1 MNLPVPEMASSSGG
15 RNQRTDTALGA
26 VLVGVALLLGVVLLI
41 KGYSAD
47 GGLVAT
53 SKAPA
58 TSSTTTPAPTTTL
71 PARPPA
77 QISVAVYNATGAGM
91 VASKNR
97 DVLRSRGFEQ
107 IAIGDAPSVVPE
119 TQIFFT
125 AGSESDA
132 QQVAIAL
139 GKDPVLVQA
148 MPTPPPVDLG
158 TATVLVLAGP
168 DLA

>member
-1 MNLPVPEMASSSGG
+1 MAPSTGG
-15 RNQRTDTALGA
+15 HNQRTDTAIGA
-26 VLVGVALLLGVVLLI
+26 VLVGAALLIGVVLLV

-53 SKAPA
+53 SKAPV
-58 TSSTTTPAPTTTL
+58 TSSTTIPAPTTTL

-77 QISVAVYNATGAGM
+77 QISVAVYNATGGGM

-97 DVLRSRGFEQ
+97 DLLQSRGFEQ

-119 TQIFFT
+119 TQIFYT
-125 AGSESDA
+125 SGSKSDA

-148 MPTPPPVDLG
+148 MPSPPPVDLG

>member
-1 MNLPVPEMASSSGG
+1 MAATPGG
-15 RNQRTDTALGA
+15 QNQRRDTALGA
-26 VLVGVALLLGVVLLI
+26 VLVGAALLIGVVLLV

-53 SKAPA
+53 SESPA
-58 TSSTTTPAPTTTL
+58 TSSTTIAAPTTTL

-77 QISVAVYNATGAGM
+77 EISVAVFNATGTGM

-97 DVLRSRGFEQ
+97 DLLQSRGFEQ
-107 IAIGDAPSVVPE
+107 VAIGDAPSVVPE
-119 TQIFFT
+119 TQILYT
-125 AGSESDA
+125 SGSKADA

-139 GKDPVLVQA
+139 GKDPLLVQE
-148 MPTPPPVDLG
+148 MPKPPPVELG

>member
-1 MNLPVPEMASSSGG
+1 MAGSSGV
-15 RNQRTDTALGA
+15 RNLRSDTVVGA
-26 VLVGVALLLGVVLLI
+26 VLVSAALLVGTVLLV
-41 KGYSAD
+41 KGYGTD

-58 TSSTTTPAPTTTL
+58 SSSTTTPAPTTTL
-71 PARPPA
+71 PSRPA
-77 QISVAVYNATGAGM
+77 AEIVVALYNATGGGM

-97 DVLRSRGFEQ
+97 GVLESKGFTQ
-107 IAIGDAPSVVPE
+107 VSIGDAPSVVPE

-125 AGSESDA
+125 AGAKADA

-139 GKDPVLVQA
+139 GKDPQLVQA
-148 MPTPPPVDLG
+148 MPSPPPADAG
-158 TATVLVLAGP
+158 SATVLVLAGP

>member
-1 MNLPVPEMASSSGG
+1 MAPTRGG
-15 RNQRTDTALGA
+15 QNQRTDTALGA
-26 VLVGVALLLGVVLLI
+26 VLVGAALLLGVVLLV

-58 TSSTTTPAPTTTL
+58 TSSTTIAAPTTTL

-77 QISVAVYNATGAGM
+77 EISVAVFNATGGGM

-97 DVLRSRGFEQ
+97 DVLQSRGFEQ

-119 TQIFFT
+119 TQIFYT
-125 AGSESDA
+125 SGSKADA

-139 GKDPVLVQA
+139 GKDPQLVQE
-148 MPTPPPVDLG
+148 MPKPPPVDLG